1 MPSERLHL
9 VRKATEKPEPID
21 YTKLYVEFA
30 MKYRNVFMVKIEGQI
45 YIYRSIGR
53 AEYRKILEDNRFSDP
68 QKEELI
74 CSQCMLYPNPDEY
87 GWDDKEAGIP
97 TELMKCI
104 LTDSY
109 LDSPTRR
116 SYLHDYYRSEMYDL
130 DNQISCIISS
140 AFPGIDIEE
149 IESWDV
155 DKTTKYLSRAEWIL
169 KNLHGMQFPEG
180 GNNVQQQPQP
190 QPQQEQQPRKESKRD
205 KTLRGG
211 SREDKLTPEKLR
223 ERAEFFRKH
232 PEFAQ
237 GDIDDVAHMDQQ
249 ETVDDLAPALR
260 VPGQRKKLPSDYKRY
275 HKPTEQK

>member
-9 VRKATEKPEPID
+9 VRKATERPKTID
-21 YTKLYVEFA
+21 YTKLYVEYA
-30 MKYRNVFMVKIEGQI
+30 MKYRNVFIVKIEGQI

-53 AEYRKILEDNRFSDP
+53 SEYRKILEDTRFSDP

-74 CSQCMLYPNPDEY
+74 CSQCLLYPDPDEY
-87 GWDDKEAGIP
+87 DWADKEAGIP

-109 LDSPTRR
+109 LDSLERR
-116 SYLHDYYRSEMYDL
+116 RYLHDYYRSEMYDL
-130 DNQISCIISS
+130 DNQISCIISA

-169 KNLHGMQFPEG
+169 KNLHGMQFAEMG
-180 GNNVQQQPQP
+180 DSNKQAQQQPQ
-190 QPQQEQQPRKESKRD
+190 QQERPRKESKRD
-205 KTLRGG
+205 KNLRGG
-211 SREDKLTPEKLR
+211 SRENKLTPEKLR
-223 ERAEFFRKH
+223 ERAEFFKKH

-260 VPGQRKKLPSDYKRY
+260 VPRQKNKLPSAYKRY